1 MNKKGRVLVTGAAG
15 YIGSHTRV
23 ELINAGYSVVGVDN
37 FSNSSPQ
44 MIKGVEEITSTKVPF
59 IEADCSS

>member
-15 YIGSHTRV
+15 YIGSHTLV

-37 FSNSSPQ
+37 FSNSSPHWQ
-44 MIKGVEEITSTKVPF
+44 E
-59 IEADCSS
+59 

>member
-15 YIGSHTRV
+15 YIGSHTLV